1 MKKAYFLISTSAFF
15 YLATVINVNAQKLP
29 AKQAGSLRS
38 PPNIKIDGKATEWN
52 NKFQAYDHATNVFY
66 TLSNDDDNLY
76 LTIQSTDRLIS
87 KKIIAGGVKF
97 TLNTS
102 GKKNGSDP
110 VAITFPVNEASTY
123 SKISSILNGISL
135 KEQNP
140 LVRDSLQSKINTEL
154 ENSEKEIKITGIRAI
169 TDTLI
174 SVYNMQGIKACIQ
187 FDGKGALTY
196 ELAIPIKLSGI
207 TYDTKFMYNILLTG
221 LSFSGNSHNVTL
233 SDGSMMTVIR
243 KDRSSAESA
252 AQIAEE
258 YDTLHNS
265 TDLWGDYT
273 LAKK

>member
-1 MKKAYFLISTSAFF
+1 
-15 YLATVINVNAQKLP
+15 
-29 AKQAGSLRS
+29 
-38 PPNIKIDGKATEWN
+38 
-52 NKFQAYDHATNVFY
+52 
-66 TLSNDDDNLY
+66 
-76 LTIQSTDRLIS
+76 LIS
-87 KKIIAGGVKF
+87 KKIIAGGVKL

-102 GKKNGSDP
+102 GKKNGPDP